1 MGGHT
6 VVGDELERETAQS
19 FIDLIY
25 ETREGFISVAVQ
37 SDKEWFNICD
47 AFNKK
52 EWLSDPRFLTAE
64 LRHQNINE
72 RLELIQSELKKKTS
86 DEWLELLTAKD
97 VPCAPVLTRREMI
110 KNEQVVAN
118 EIIKNSEHPIAGT
131 IRQSKL
137 AANFSATN
145 KDDNLAA
152 PTLGQHTVPV
162 LLELGFTETEI
173 NSFLRDDVIKA
184 S

>member
-1 MGGHT
+1 M
-6 VVGDELERETAQS
+6 
-19 FIDLIY
+19 
-25 ETREGFISVAVQ
+25 
-37 SDKEWFNICD
+37 
-47 AFNKK
+47 
-52 EWLSDPRFLTAE
+52 TAE

-118 EIIKNSEHPIAGT
+118 EIIKISEHPIAGT

-152 PTLGQHTVPV
+152 PTLGQHTVSV

-173 NSFLRDDVIKA
+173 NSFLRDNVIKA
-184 S
+184 SWPLF